1 MKLLVILLITWI
13 DGSQSGFALPVD
25 YECADAM
32 DAAVLQAAAMGMQ
45 YEMMQ
50 CVQTDTII
58 ASPRPP
64 KRPEVK
70 S

>member
-1 MKLLVILLITWI
+1 MKVLVILLITWI

-25 YECADAM
+25 RECADAM
-32 DAAVLQAAAMGMQ
+32 DAAISQADEMGMQ

-50 CVQTDTII
+50 CVYTNTII
-58 ASPRPP
+58 VSPRPP

-70 S
+70 K